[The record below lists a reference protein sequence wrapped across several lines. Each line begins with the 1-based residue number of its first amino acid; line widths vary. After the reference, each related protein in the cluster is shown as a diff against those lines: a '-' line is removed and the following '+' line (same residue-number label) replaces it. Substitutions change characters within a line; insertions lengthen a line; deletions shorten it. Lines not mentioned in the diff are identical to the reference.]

1 MKFQNHRYLFLVCLV
16 FISLPGFSED
26 QAWFRM
32 IGYSEDGTFAA
43 WQMGGIQD
51 GSGFQWTDME
61 ILSTESSQQV
71 DRYYHVWD
79 DYVDELP
86 GEADLASS
94 EAEILELCRKYD
106 IEPGAYDPPLVYH
119 PLTDLGADRDSVSF
133 CLETYS
139 PRYCSDQMLLT
150 VSLLPTE
157 MAEGY
162 PDWFPN
168 PVTPVLHI
176 FQDST
181 SSLLFSE
188 EEALPQLY
196 TMDFDYSIA
205 AVYRNPVLS
214 DRLLVVLH
222 SVRPGFEGPDGRFR
236 VVCGSI

>member
-1 MKFQNHRYLFLVCLV
+1 MKFQNHKYLFLICLV

-51 GSGFQWTDME
+51 GSGFQWIDLE

-106 IEPGAYDPPLVYH
+106 IEPGTYDPPLVYH
-119 PLTDLGADRDSVSF
+119 PLTDLGADGDSVSF
-133 CLETYS
+133 CLESYS
-139 PRYCSDQMLLT
+139 PRYCSDEILLT
-150 VSLLPTE
+150 ISLLPAE
-157 MAEGY
+157 MEEGY

-168 PVTPVLHI
+168 PVTPVLHVL
-176 FQDST
+176 QDST
-181 SSLLFSE
+181 SSLFFSE
-188 EEALPQLY
+188 EASSQRY
-196 TMDFDYSIA
+196 TMDFDYNIA
-205 AVYRNPVLS
+205 AVYRNPAMDNS
-214 DRLLVVLH
+214 LLVVLH
-222 SVRPGFEGPDGRFR
+222 SIRPGFEGPDGRFR
-236 VVCGSI
+236 VVGGSI